1 MARNNESRSNKGC
14 LLTLIVLAIIA
25 GLVYYFWPTPPPP
38 DDGNGGSDQVSNS
51 EPVTFTVNGESYNM
65 VFVKGGTFTM
75 GATSEQNNEADTNEK
90 PTHKVTLSDYYIG
103 QTEVTQGL
111 WQAVMG
117 NNPSH
122 YSSKYGYP
130 ENWKHPVECVTWN
143 ACQEFITKL
152 NKMTG
157 KQFRLP
163 TEAEWEYAAR
173 GGNKSK
179 GYKYAGSNIL
189 DEVAWFLNNKDVNNS
204 HNEGTRTVGTKKANE
219 LGIYDMSGNV
229 NEWCQDQFGVYS
241 SDPQTNPKGPA
252 AGIDRVCRGGH
263 YCDGATRCRLSAR
276 RVCHPSSG
284 NAGLG
289 LRLALSCD

>member
-1 MARNNESRSNKGC
+1 MAKKKESSSSKSC
-14 LLTLIVLAIIA
+14 LSTLLVLAVI
-25 GLVYYFWPTPPPP
+25 GCLVYYFWPGDNPPPP
-38 DDGNGGSDQVSNS
+38 DDGTGQVSNPKT
-51 EPVTFTVNGESYNM
+51 ETITVNGVSFKM
-65 VFVKGGTFTM
+65 VYVKGGTFTM
-75 GATSEQNNEADTNEK
+75 GATSEQGNDASSNEL

-117 NNPSH
+117 SNPSH
-122 YSSKYGYP
+122 FSRKYGYP
-130 ENWKHPVECVTWN
+130 DNWEHPVECVTWN
-143 ACQEFITKL
+143 DCQEFITKL

-179 GYKYAGSNIL
+179 GYKYAGSNNL
-189 DEVAWFLNNKDVNNS
+189 DEVAWFMDNHTVNNS
-204 HNEGTRTVGTKKANE
+204 HNEGTRTVGAKKANE

-229 NEWCQDQFGVYS
+229 FEWCQDQYCIYS
-241 SDPQTNPKGPA
+241 SDPQTNPKGPT

-263 YCDGATRCRLSAR
+263 YLSRSALCRLSAR
-276 RVCHPSSG
+276 SIVHPSSG
-284 NAGLG
+284 SPGVG
-289 LRLALSCD
+289 LRLAI